1 MNIETMKTLCNQ
13 WSVATAFNQ
22 WNMWR
27 SRKQYQQISQERRE
41 FDLEPG
47 EVVDLIPVNEINNV
61 ESVANCIRDLGY
73 EVDCGFCE
81 LGSYIILCIYNDTYK
96 GSGKLLK
103 SYYGTKSM
111 CSDDEQLRNHR
122 YLAGDR
128 TVYESVMNFA
138 PEVFRCN
145 CAVLLRD
152 SSSIIT
158 EQKMKNLI
166 DNGCIKN
173 LQPFAAYSEK
183 YFSGAST
190 IGNTLPNDIVYALK
204 NFDSDSRDFVKEPD
218 YEFYIPEDMVEILV
232 ACPLAEDSMADVEK
246 PNGNLDVCPAPLYS
260 SENSASNSSSSSDDE
275 D

>member
-1 MNIETMKTLCNQ
+1 MKTLCKQ

-27 SRKQYQQISQERRE
+27 SRKQYQQILQECRE

-47 EVVDLIPVNEINNV
+47 EVVELIQVNEVNNV

-73 EVDCGFCE
+73 EVDCGFSE

-96 GSGKLLK
+96 GFGKPLK
-103 SYYGTKSM
+103 LYYGTKSM
-111 CSDDEQLRNHR
+111 CYDDEQLINHR
-122 YLAGDR
+122 YLSGDR
-128 TVYESVMNFA
+128 TVYESVMNLA
-138 PEVFRCN
+138 PEVFRRN
-145 CAVLLRD
+145 CTVLLRD

-173 LQPFAAYSEK
+173 LQPFATYTEK

-190 IGNTLPNDIVYALK
+190 IGNTLPSDIVYALK
-204 NFDSDSRDFVKEPD
+204 NFTSDSRDFVKEPD
-218 YEFYIPEDMVEILV
+218 YEFYNPEDMIEIPA

-246 PNGNLDVCPAPLYS
+246 LNGYSDVCPTPNYS
-260 SENSASNSSSSSDDE
+260 SENSARNSSSSSDDE